1 MVNAIRQYGLL
12 LKWQALSQKPIL
24 ALNMAVQI
32 MIAVGFVIGL
42 SFFYPD
48 ITPVTAKYLTTGAPT
63 IILLMIGLVLL
74 PQIVGMAR
82 KEGTFDYVWSLPIPR
97 MVYIAADATIWVA
110 VAIPGVIVALV
121 MGAVYFDFN
130 LAISPLVLPALLLVA
145 ISGVLLGY
153 TLAHGAPKPEMSH
166 VVTQVLVFV
175 IMIFSPVLYP
185 VEQLPAWLA
194 KVHSVLPIQYMA
206 DLSRG
211 TLTDLDI
218 NIGRSFAIVGAWCAV
233 GLVATNY
240 FIRRRS

>member
-1 MVNAIRQYGLL
+1 MGNVIRQYGLL

-48 ITPVTAKYLTTGAPT
+48 IVPTTAKFLTTGAPT

-82 KEGTFDYVWSLPIPR
+82 KEGTFDYLWSLPIPR
-97 MVYIAADATIWVA
+97 MIYIAADATIWVA
-110 VAIPGVIVALV
+110 VALPGVIIALV
-121 MGAVYFDFN
+121 MGAAYFDFS
-130 LAISPLVLPALLLVA
+130 LSISPLVVPALLLVA

-153 TLAHGAPKPEMSH
+153 TLAHGAPKPEIAH
-166 VVTQVLVFV
+166 VVTQILVFI

-185 VEQLPAWLA
+185 VEQLPDWLA
-194 KVHSVLPIQYMA
+194 KVHSFLPIQYMA

-211 TLTDLDI
+211 TLTDLDVDLGLAFI
-218 NIGRSFAIVGAWCAV
+218 VVGAWCTV
-233 GLVATNY
+233 GLVATN
-240 FIRRRS
+240 FIIRRRQ